1 MVSLTILLLITM
13 FIKNSEQNENIW
25 KVSEEFD
32 IKNPVI
38 VKDRTSRD
46 VQFLKEMFQKDHTTQ
61 LFRSIKSGSKNRHNH
76 MLLFVNPEKDIN
88 VINQQLEYLMDKRM
102 HAVIIS
108 TGITFDKLYK
118 TLVIEIDQSIFF
130 FREDSLEIFETY
142 NINNHRIQRKLG
154 EINPKNNNFTWEK
167 QVNPE
172 FIKRR
177 SDFHGMTLKGMVEF
191 SGDYMNAHPTYRR
204 DKNYFSNNQTYQVN
218 GYTYGIFNDV
228 LRNLENQFNFSTV
241 LYKRKEVAWGNVI
254 PLSNG
259 SFHGTGVIGDVF
271 FERADLAV
279 APLGVV
285 LGRAHYVDFLPP
297 ILPHF
302 AGLFV
307 KNLEESENVEL
318 DTFIVPFKG
327 ELWATIFALT
337 ILIAILKLILLKAHV
352 SINLNGI
359 FDSVWTSFI
368 AFFGGKPSS
377 SMIESAH
384 SYKITIYVSL
394 LCGLIVW
401 ISYRARLTAV
411 LSVSIK
417 TYPFKDLESFSKTD
431 WRYVSVY
438 CYILVNSFVSACVRM
453 RPLLYN

>member
-1 MVSLTILLLITM
+1 MIPLTILLLVTL
-13 FIKNSEQNENIW
+13 FIKNSEQNESIW

-32 IKNPVI
+32 MKNPDI

-61 LFRSIKSGSKNRHNH
+61 LFRNVMSVSKNRHNH

-88 VINQQLEYLMDKRM
+88 EINQQLEHLMDKRM
-102 HAVIIS
+102 HVVIIS

-118 TLVIEIDQSIFF
+118 TLAFEIDQRIFF
-130 FREDSLEIFETY
+130 FREDSFEIFETY
-142 NINNHRIQRKLG
+142 NINNHHIERKLG
-154 EINPKNNNFTWEK
+154 EINHTDNTLTWEK
-167 QVNPE
+167 QVDPE

-177 SDFHGMTLKGMVEF
+177 SDFHGTMLKGMVEF
-191 SGDYMNAHPTYRR
+191 SGEYMNAHSTYRK
-204 DKNYFSNNQTYQVN
+204 DTNYFSNNQTYRVN

-228 LRNLENQFNFSTV
+228 LRNLENRFNFSTV

-271 FERADLAV
+271 FQRADLAV

-285 LGRAHYVDFLPP
+285 LGRAYHVDFLPP

-307 KNLEESENVEL
+307 KNLDEESENVEL
-318 DTFIVPFKG
+318 DTFIAPFKG
-327 ELWATIFALT
+327 ALWATIFALM
-337 ILIAILKLILLKAHV
+337 ILIAISKLILLKAHV
-352 SINLNGI
+352 SINLNNI

-368 AFFGGKPSS
+368 VFFGGKPAS
-377 SMIESAH
+377 SMIDSVQT
-384 SYKITIYVSL
+384 YKITIYVSL

-417 TYPFKDLESFSKTD
+417 RYPFKDLESFSKTD
-431 WRYVSVY
+431 WRY
-438 CYILVNSFVSACVRM
+438 A
-453 RPLLYN
+453 LLIN